1 MNKQELSAMVAQILA
16 SMQAEPA
23 VKASDYK
30 PADPGPQPRDTH
42 YGDGDFV
49 EDVSRLD
56 GKVDALEMKPGKRWE
71 GLTDKLLWGVA
82 GAVLTWLLA
91 RAGL

>member
-30 PADPGPQPRDTH
+30 PADPGPQPVETG

-56 GKVDALEMKPGKRWE
+56 LYFKYF
-71 GLTDKLLWGVA
+71 GV
-82 GAVLTWLLA
+82 LLA
-91 RAGL
+91 NVTIDF